1 MELSKSLLIEL
12 QKRLKVGNRKG
23 VHLNAI
29 PKKSAYKLDISTLSA
44 IDENL
49 PNEFLNTL
57 LSKNNFSF
65 EISWKD
71 IDIDLFN
78 LDEKEHKKFI
88 SLGKSFE
95 YLRNQVEVIKSEKGI
110 ETFGFGF
117 PLLIRRDRIDKKLTV
132 APLIIWQLELIRS
145 KKNDTWVIK
154 KNEDSP
160 IYINEVLINHLKSD
174 SNVDLQQ
181 ISSETLENGLISK
194 NELFDICLNVLERTN
209 IASKEKLKTN
219 LENVFTNILPIG
231 SEEKFKNLALNDA
244 NSLIQFSGLFSYFE
258 IHKHNI
264 IKDYDELL
272 KLAGEEISQGILENN
287 DFQPITSIPTDPT
300 QQSALNSLRAIKDL
314 VIQGPPG
321 TGKSQTL
328 TGILVN
334 ALENRK
340 KTLVVCEKN
349 TALEILQTS
358 LQKIGLSQHVILIHD
373 ISSDRKKVVTSVR
386 NRLDDLNVLRSQFV
400 NSNFTYDTQLKK
412 INELVSKINSKHSLL
427 KDPLLANWNWTD
439 VVGLYLKYLSTKS
452 NKPISF
458 SSQIK
463 FEFNYDEFAYLT
475 SLITEGE
482 RFFKLKEENYP
493 SSFLPSDAFKS
504 KSFYELEDRIN
515 EAFSIYEES
524 IIKIVATKDALYNE
538 YYIDRKNSIQN
549 QVSKIKTALDK
560 INNLNFNLENQI
572 NLLKQKFCD
581 LEQKDFSV
589 DFQKFSHKEDSLK
602 RLYDKYNGDLEF
614 RNEEKLLGFSYKIT
628 SLLSKVKKQKIAD
641 FHIFNSSIDELNKI
655 VQNSLF
661 FSPIQ
666 YKATMQSKLEGFQNF
681 YSESEKIKK
690 QLNLNIEDKFLGLDV
705 NYLFKLE
712 NKSKLQEHIDL
723 LKSRPNISENE
734 KEILNDLSLFI
745 VEHFAYQKQVYA
757 DLQAVINESPD
768 FKDEYSFS
776 TSDVKNSS
784 QTNKILKRI
793 DQVNS
798 LIDST
803 IDFEFLN
810 ADIFENKDKFSHLKN
825 FQDLSAL
832 LEKLNE
838 KIESDRL
845 INNISQSKNLNAFIN
860 LIQSFIDQKKSTI
873 DIDPNAF
880 RKEYDWH
887 NFINSLTENN
897 SFIVNA
903 LLDSSNWL
911 TDFYVN
917 YFNRLLRENATD
929 NLPIDQHSIDDLF
942 EAEHNIK
949 TNQINFVNNI
959 WFNEQYNKTE
969 TFDRNNAALKVKN
982 LFNFKGSAGHR
993 RYSLRSIVERDIDLF
1008 TSFFPVILTTPDV
1021 ASNLFNQNN
1030 KYFDIVLFDEASQ
1043 LRLEDN
1049 LPAMLKGKQIVIAGD
1064 EHQMPPSN
1072 YFSKILDGDV
1082 ESEDEII
1089 EDDSNIIKDKSS
1101 LDSLALSCLSL
1112 LEFGTEMNFS
1122 SKSLDFHY
1130 RSKHPD
1136 LIEFSNHAFYK
1147 QKLKALPQ
1155 VLDYKAISYINVGG
1169 VFENRVNELE
1179 ADMVL
1184 SILENNI
1191 KKDSK
1196 NKYPSVGIATFNI
1209 TQRDLIKNKIV
1220 ERQKQEKYKDFNNKI
1235 LELEKEGLFVKNLEN
1250 IQGDERDII
1259 ILSTTYG
1266 NNVDGSF
1273 AERFGPL
1280 NFEKGYKLLNVIVTR
1295 AKYKNFIVT
1304 SIPEERILNFKSYLV
1319 TQKSNNKKAVLY
1331 AYLAYSKAISDG
1343 NEDLRLAVLDALKTN
1358 YINEANIDSD
1368 VTPRL
1373 ESPFEE
1379 EVYERLSKWMDKT
1392 FIKTQYKVGGFRID
1406 MVIDF
1411 LTPGIPKIAL
1421 ECDGAKYHSSDEAY
1435 LYDLHRQRILEAQGF
1450 VFHRIW
1456 GTNWWRDPD
1465 SELEKLLSFI
1475 ENVKSPKVGNI
1486 FDISLTEQL
1495 ITTDELIIPTD
1506 NQQGLEILNLSIDE
1520 ENEEEQVILDLTD
1533 DAPIEAPTK
1542 KISKILLGSEIK
1554 VKFLN
1559 DKTIQKFRVVN
1570 EEMKSTYISDD
1581 ILPLSIQS
1589 PIGKAVLNKS
1599 EGETARI
1606 EGIDRFIEILQV
1618 V

>member
-95 YLRNQVEVIKSEKGI
+95 YLLNQVEVIKSEKGI

-181 ISSETLENGLISK
+181 ISSETLENGFISK

-219 LENVFTNILPIG
+219 LENVLTDILPIG

-287 DFQPITSIPTDPT
+287 DFQSITSIPTDPT

-340 KTLVVCEKN
+340 KTIVVCEKN

-358 LQKIGLSQHVILIHD
+358 LQKIGLSQHAILIHD

-386 NRLDDLNVLRSQFV
+386 NRLDDLSVLRSQFV
-400 NSNFTYDTQLKK
+400 NSKFTYETQLKK
-412 INELVSKINSKHSLL
+412 INELILKINSKHSLL
-427 KDPLLANWNWTD
+427 KDSLLANWNWTD
-439 VVGLYLKYLSTKS
+439 IVGIYLKNLSRKGD
-452 NKPISF
+452 KQISF
-458 SSQIK
+458 ASQIK
-463 FEFNYDEFAYLT
+463 FEYSYDEY
-475 SLITEGE
+475 SDITNIITQGE
-482 RFFKLKEENYP
+482 RFFKLKEENYL

-515 EAFSIYEES
+515 EAFSTYEEL
-524 IIKIVATKDALYNE
+524 IIQIVDSKDALYNE
-538 YYIDRKNSIQN
+538 YRIDRKNSLQN
-549 QVSKIKTALDK
+549 QVIKIKKALDK
-560 INNLNFNLENQI
+560 IDNLSFNLENQI
-572 NLLKQKFCD
+572 SLLKQKFYD
-581 LEQKDFSV
+581 LEQKDFSA
-589 DFQKFSHKEDSLK
+589 DFQKFSNQKDSLK
-602 RLYDKYNGDLEF
+602 RLYDKYNGDFEF
-614 RNEEKLLGFSYKIT
+614 INEEKLLGFSYNIK
-628 SLLSKVKKQKIAD
+628 SLFSKAKKQKIAD
-641 FHIFNSSIDELNKI
+641 FHIFNIGIDELNRI
-655 VQNSLF
+655 VQSSNF
-661 FSPIQ
+661 FPSVQ
-666 YKATMQSKLEGFQNF
+666 YKATMQSRLEGFQNF
-681 YSESEKIKK
+681 YCESEKIRK
-690 QLNLNIEDKFLGLDV
+690 QLDLNIEDKFLKLDL

-712 NKSKLQEHIDL
+712 NQSKLEEHINL

-734 KEILNDLSLFI
+734 KEILNDFSLFI
-745 VEHFAYQKQVYA
+745 VDYFTFQNQAYF
-757 DLQAVINESPD
+757 DLQTAINECPD
-768 FKDEYSFS
+768 FKDEYSFL
-776 TSDVKNSS
+776 TSEVKNSN

-793 DQVNS
+793 DQVS
-798 LIDST
+798 SGIDST

-810 ADIFENKDKFSHLKN
+810 ADIFENKDRFSHLKN
-825 FQDLSAL
+825 FKNLNDVLQ
-832 LEKLNE
+832 KLNE
-838 KIESDRL
+838 KITSDGL
-845 INNISQSKNLNAFIN
+845 INNLSQSKNINAFISR
-860 LIQSFIDQKKSTI
+860 IQSFINQKKSTI
-873 DIDPNAF
+873 DADPNAF
-880 RKEYDWH
+880 RKEYNWH
-887 NFINSLTENN
+887 NFINSLTENT
-897 SFIVNA
+897 SLIVKA
-903 LLDSSNWL
+903 LLDSNDWL
-911 TDFYVN
+911 TDFYVY
-917 YFNRLLRENATD
+917 YFNRLLRDNASD
-929 NLPIDQHSIDDLF
+929 DLPIDQYSIDDF
-942 EAEHNIK
+942 FKAEQSMEP
-949 TNQINFVNNI
+949 NQINFINNI
-959 WFNEQYNKTE
+959 WYNEQFNKTE
-969 TFDRNNAALKVKN
+969 TFDRNNTNLKVKN

-1008 TSFFPVILTTPDV
+1008 TTFFPVILTTPDV
-1021 ASNLFNQNN
+1021 ASNLFNKNN

-1082 ESEDEII
+1082 ESEDEIV

-1112 LEFGTEMNFS
+1112 LEFGTEMNFN

-1155 VLDYKAISYINVGG
+1155 VFDYKAISYINVGG
-1169 VFENRVNELE
+1169 IFENRINELE
-1179 ADMVL
+1179 AEMVL

-1191 KKDSK
+1191 KKNSK

-1209 TQRDLIKNKIV
+1209 TQRDLIKNKII
-1220 ERQKQEKYKDFNNKI
+1220 ERQKQEKYKDFNKKI

-1266 NNVDGSF
+1266 NNIDGSF

-1295 AKYKNFIVT
+1295 AKYKNFIIT
-1304 SIPEERILNFKSYLV
+1304 SIPEDRILKFKSYLV
-1319 TQKSNNKKAVLY
+1319 TQKTNNKKAVLY

-1343 NEDLRLAVLDALKTN
+1343 DEDLRLAVLDALKAN

-1368 VTPRL
+1368 ITPRL

-1379 EVYERLSKWMDKT
+1379 EVYVRLSKKIDKT

-1411 LTPGIPKIAL
+1411 NMPSIPKIAL

-1435 LYDLHRQRILEAQGF
+1435 LYDLHRQRILEMQGF

-1456 GTNWWRDPD
+1456 GTNWWRDPN
-1465 SELEKLLSFI
+1465 SELDKLLSFI
-1475 ENVKSPKVGNI
+1475 ETVKNPKMGNI
-1486 FDISLTEQL
+1486 FDVAFTEQFL
-1495 ITTDELIIPTD
+1495 TNDELAIPTKNKD
-1506 NQQGLEILNLSIDE
+1506 EVTLEQAILNLTND
-1520 ENEEEQVILDLTD
+1520 T
-1533 DAPIEAPTK
+1533 PIEVPTK
-1542 KISKILLGSEIK
+1542 KVSKILLGSQIK

-1559 DKTIQKFRVVN
+1559 DKTIQKFKVVN
-1570 EEMKSTYISDD
+1570 EEMKSSYISDEV
-1581 ILPLSIQS
+1581 LPLSIQS

-1618 V
+1618 G

>member
-29 PKKSAYKLDISTLSA
+29 PKKSAYKLDISNLSA

-117 PLLIRRDRIDKKLTV
+117 PLLIRRDRVDKKLTV

-145 KKNDTWVIK
+145 KKNDTWMIRK
-154 KNEDSP
+154 SEESP

-174 SNVDLQQ
+174 SNLDLQQ
-181 ISSETLENGLISK
+181 IPSETLENGLISK
-194 NELFDICLNVLERTN
+194 DELFDICLNVLERTN
-209 IASKEKLKTN
+209 IASKEKLKSN
-219 LENVFTNILPIG
+219 LESIFTDILPIG
-231 SEEKFKNLALNDA
+231 TEEKFKNLALNDV

-272 KLAGEEISQGILENN
+272 KLAGEEISQGILENS
-287 DFQPITSIPTDPT
+287 DFQSITSIPTDPT
-300 QQSALNSLRAIKDL
+300 QQSALNSLRATKDL

-340 KTLVVCEKN
+340 KTIVVCEKN
-349 TALEILQTS
+349 TALEILQSS
-358 LQKIGLSQHVILIHD
+358 LQKIGLSQHAILIHD

-386 NRLDDLNVLRSQFV
+386 NRLDDLSVLKSKFA
-400 NSNFTYDTQLKK
+400 NSKFTYDTQLKK
-412 INELVSKINSKHSLL
+412 INELISKINSKHSLL

-439 VVGLYLKYLSTKS
+439 VVGLYLKNLSVKS
-452 NKPISF
+452 DKTISF
-458 SSQIK
+458 ASQIK

-482 RFFKLKEENYP
+482 RFFKLKEEIKS
-493 SSFLPSDAFKS
+493 SSFLLSEAFKS
-504 KSFYELEDRIN
+504 TSFYHLEDSIN
-515 EAFSIYEES
+515 EAFSTYEES
-524 IIKIVATKDALYNE
+524 IIQINASKNALYNE
-538 YYIDRKNSIQN
+538 YFDDRKTSVHN
-549 QVSKIKTALDK
+549 QISKIKSALDK
-560 INNLNFNLENQI
+560 IDSLSLNLENQL
-572 NLLKQKFCD
+572 NLLKQKFYD
-581 LEQKDFSV
+581 LEHKDFSTNL
-589 DFQKFSHKEDSLK
+589 QRFSNEKDLLK
-602 RLYDKYNGDLEF
+602 KLYDKYNGDLDF
-614 RNEEKLLGFSYKIT
+614 KNEEKLLGFSYKIT
-628 SLLSKVKKQKIAD
+628 SLLSNAKKQKIAD
-641 FHIFNSSIDELNKI
+641 FYLFSSTLEELNSK
-655 VQNSLF
+655 VQGSIF
-661 FSPIQ
+661 FPRIE
-666 YKATMQSKLEGFQNF
+666 YKASMQSKLDSFDKF

-690 QLNLNIEDKFLGLDV
+690 QLNLDIEDKFSGLDL
-705 NYLFKLE
+705 NYLLNLE
-712 NKSKLQEHIDL
+712 NKSKLQEHINL
-723 LKSRPNISENE
+723 LKSRPIISENE
-734 KEILNDLSLFI
+734 RAILDDLSIFI
-745 VEHFAYQKQVYA
+745 MDYFTFQKQLY
-757 DLQAVINESPD
+757 DNLQSSINESSD
-768 FKDEYSFS
+768 FKDEYLFS
-776 TSDVKNSS
+776 TSNVENSS

-798 LIDST
+798 SINST

-810 ADIFENKDKFSHLKN
+810 ADIFEDKERFSHLKN
-825 FQDLSAL
+825 FQDLNNFL
-832 LEKLNE
+832 KNLDE
-838 KIESDRL
+838 KIKSDRL
-845 INNISQSKNLNAFIN
+845 INNLSQSKNLNAYIASVQS
-860 LIQSFIDQKKSTI
+860 LIEQKKSTI
-873 DIDPNAF
+873 DADPNAF

-903 LLDSSNWL
+903 LLDSPNWL

-942 EAEHNIK
+942 KAEHNMK
-949 TNQINFVNNI
+949 SNQINFVNNI

-1082 ESEDEII
+1082 ESEDEIV

-1169 VFENRVNELE
+1169 IFENRVNELE

-1331 AYLAYSKAISDG
+1331 AYLAYSKAVSDG
-1343 NEDLRLAVLDALKTN
+1343 NNELRLAVLEALKAN

-1379 EVYERLSKWMDKT
+1379 EVYERLSKKMDKT

-1456 GTNWWRDPD
+1456 GTNWWRDPN
-1465 SELEKLLSFI
+1465 SELDKLLSFI
-1475 ENVKSPKVGNI
+1475 EIVKSPKVGNI
-1486 FDISLTEQL
+1486 FDLALTEQF
-1495 ITTDELIIPTD
+1495 ITNDKLIIPTED
-1506 NQQGLEILNLSIDE
+1506 NEVREILNLS
-1520 ENEEEQVILDLTD
+1520 NEGDNEKEQVILDFIDNT
-1533 DAPIEAPTK
+1533 PIEAPTK
-1542 KISKILLGSEIK
+1542 NISKILLGSEIK

-1559 DKTIQKFRVVN
+1559 DKTIQKFKVVN
-1570 EEMKSTYISDD
+1570 EEMKSSYISDD

-1618 V
+1618 G

>member
-1 MELSKSLLIEL
+1 MELSKSLLSEL

-29 PKKSAYKLDISTLSA
+29 PKKSAYKLDISNLSA

-49 PNEFLNTL
+49 PNEFLDTL
-57 LSKNNFSF
+57 LSKNNFLF

-117 PLLIRRDRIDKKLTV
+117 PLLIRRDRVDKKLTV

-154 KNEDSP
+154 KSEDSP

-174 SNVDLQQ
+174 SNIDLQQ
-181 ISSETLENGLISK
+181 ITSETLENGLISK
-194 NELFDICLNVLERTN
+194 DELFDICLNVLERSN
-209 IASKEKLKTN
+209 IASKEKLKSN
-219 LENVFTNILPIG
+219 LENIFTDILPIG
-231 SEEKFKNLALNDA
+231 TEEKFKSLALNDA

-287 DFQPITSIPTDPT
+287 DFQSITSIPTDPT
-300 QQSALNSLRAIKDL
+300 QQSALNSLRATKDL

-340 KTLVVCEKN
+340 KTIVVCEKN

-358 LQKIGLSQHVILIHD
+358 LQKIGLSQHAILIHD

-386 NRLDDLNVLRSQFV
+386 NRLDDLSVLKNKYV
-400 NSNFTYDTQLKK
+400 NSKFTYESQLKK
-412 INELVSKINSKHSLL
+412 INDLISKINSKHSLL

-439 VVGLYLKYLSTKS
+439 VVGLYLKNLSVKS
-452 NKPISF
+452 DKKIPFTN
-458 SSQIK
+458 QIK
-463 FEFNYDEFAYLT
+463 FEYHYDEFSDLT
-475 SLITEGE
+475 SIITEGE
-482 RFFKLKEENYP
+482 RFYKLKEANKL
-493 SSFLPSDAFKS
+493 SSFLPSEAFKS
-504 KSFYELEDRIN
+504 TNFYQLEDRIN
-515 EAFSIYEES
+515 DAFSTYEES
-524 IIKIVATKDALYNE
+524 IIQIIGAKDELYNE
-538 YYIDRKNSIQN
+538 YFEDRKNSVNTQI
-549 QVSKIKTALDK
+549 SKIKSALNK
-560 INNLNFNLENQI
+560 IDSLNLNLENQI
-572 NLLKQKFCD
+572 NLLKQKFYD
-581 LEQKDFSV
+581 LEHKDFST
-589 DFQKFSHKEDSLK
+589 DLQRFSNEKYLLK
-602 RLYDKYNGDLEF
+602 RLYDKYNGDLLF

-628 SLLSKVKKQKIAD
+628 SLLSKAKKQKIED
-641 FHIFNSSIDELNKI
+641 FYLFNSTLEELNSK
-655 VQNSLF
+655 VQVSIF
-661 FSPIQ
+661 FPQIQ
-666 YKATMQSKLEGFQNF
+666 YKASMQSKLDSFDKF

-690 QLNLNIEDKFLGLDV
+690 QLNLDIEDKFSGLDL
-705 NYLFKLE
+705 NYLLNLE
-712 NKSKLQEHIDL
+712 NKSKLQEHINL
-723 LKSRPNISENE
+723 LKSRPIISENE
-734 KEILNDLSLFI
+734 RAILNDLSIFI
-745 VEHFAYQKQVYA
+745 TDYFTYQKQLY
-757 DLQAVINESPD
+757 DNLQSAISESSD
-768 FKDEYSFS
+768 FKDDYLFS
-776 TSDVKNSS
+776 TSDVENSS
-784 QTNKILKRI
+784 QTNKIFKRI

-798 LIDST
+798 SINST
-803 IDFEFLN
+803 FDFEFLN
-810 ADIFENKDKFSHLKN
+810 ADIFEDKERFSHLKN
-825 FQDLSAL
+825 FQDLNNFL
-832 LEKLNE
+832 KNLDE
-838 KIESDRL
+838 KIKSDHL
-845 INNISQSKNLNAFIN
+845 IKNLSQSKNLNAYIASVQA
-860 LIQSFIDQKKSTI
+860 LIEQKKSTI
-873 DIDPNAF
+873 DADPNAF

-887 NFINSLTENN
+887 NFINNLTENN
-897 SFIVNA
+897 SFIINA
-903 LLDSSNWL
+903 LLDSPNWL
-911 TDFYVN
+911 TDFYVY

-942 EAEHNIK
+942 KAEHNVK

-969 TFDRNNAALKVKN
+969 TFDRDNAALKVKN

-1082 ESEDEII
+1082 ESEDEIV

-1196 NKYPSVGIATFNI
+1196 NRYPSVGIATFNI

-1220 ERQKQEKYKDFNNKI
+1220 ERQKQEKFKDFNNKI

-1331 AYLAYSKAISDG
+1331 AYLAYSKAVSDG
-1343 NEDLRLAVLDALKTN
+1343 NNELRLAVLEALKAN

-1379 EVYERLSKWMDKT
+1379 EVYERLSKKMDKT

-1456 GTNWWRDPD
+1456 GTNWWRDPN
-1465 SELEKLLSFI
+1465 SELDKLLSFI
-1475 ENVKSPKVGNI
+1475 ETVKRPKVGNI
-1486 FDISLTEQL
+1486 FDVAMTEQF
-1495 ITTDELIIPTD
+1495 IINDELIVPT
-1506 NQQGLEILNLSIDE
+1506 
-1520 ENEEEQVILDLTD
+1520 ENEERYEVSEIDIEAEEESENAILDLTD
-1533 DAPIEAPTK
+1533 DRPIEIPTK
-1542 KISKILLGSEIK
+1542 KMSKILLGSQIK

-1559 DKTIQKFRVVN
+1559 DKTIQKFKVVN
-1570 EEMKSTYISDD
+1570 EEMKSSYIADD
-1581 ILPLSIQS
+1581 IVPISIQS
-1589 PIGKAVLNKS
+1589 PLGKAILNKS

-1606 EGIDRFIEILQV
+1606 EGIDRFIEILEIG
-1618 V
+1618 

>member
-1 MELSKSLLIEL
+1 MELSKSLLLEL

-29 PKKSAYKLDISTLSA
+29 PKKSAYKLDISTFSA
-44 IDENL
+44 INENL

-57 LSKNNFSF
+57 LSKNNFSY

-78 LDEKEHKKFI
+78 LEEQEHKKFI

-117 PLLIRRDRIDKKLTV
+117 PLLIRRDRSDKKLTV
-132 APLIIWQLELIRS
+132 APLVIWQLELIRS
-145 KKNDTWVIK
+145 KKNDTWIIK
-154 KNEDSP
+154 KSEESP

-174 SNVDLQQ
+174 SDIDLQQ
-181 ISSETLENGLISK
+181 ISSEKLENGLISK
-194 NELFDICLNVLERTN
+194 NELFEICLNVLERTN

-219 LENVFTNILPIG
+219 LENVFTDIIPIG
-231 SEEKFKNLALNDA
+231 TEEKFKNLALNDA
-244 NSLIQFSGLFSYFE
+244 NSLIQFSGLLSYFE

-264 IKDYDELL
+264 IKDYDGLL
-272 KLAGEEISQGILENN
+272 KLVGEEISQGKLENN
-287 DFQPITSIPTDPT
+287 DFQSITSIDTDPT
-300 QQSALNSLRAIKDL
+300 QQRALNSLRTTKDL

-328 TGILVN
+328 TSILVN
-334 ALENRK
+334 ALENKK
-340 KTLVVCEKN
+340 KTIVVCEKN
-349 TALEILQTS
+349 TALKILESS
-358 LQKIGLSQHVILIHD
+358 LEKIGLSQHAILIHD
-373 ISSDRKKVVTSVR
+373 ISTDRHKVVTSVR
-386 NRLDDLNVLRSQFV
+386 NRLDNLGGLKSKFLNSK
-400 NSNFTYDTQLKK
+400 FTYNTQIKK
-412 INELVSKINSKHSLL
+412 INELIKKINSKHELL
-427 KDPLLANWNWTD
+427 KHPLLADWNWTD
-439 VVGLYLKYLSTKS
+439 VVGLYLKNLSEKDD
-452 NKPISF
+452 KKISF
-458 SSQIK
+458 ASQIK
-463 FEFNYDEFAYLT
+463 FEYSYNEFSDLT
-475 SLITEGE
+475 IIISEGE
-482 RFFKLKEENYP
+482 RFFKLKEKNQL
-493 SSFLPSDAFKS
+493 SSFLPSEAFKS
-504 KSFYELEDRIN
+504 TSFYELEDRIN
-515 EAFSIYEES
+515 ERFSTYEES
-524 IIKIVATKDALYNE
+524 INQIVASKDALYNE
-538 YYIDRKNSIQN
+538 YFNDRKNSVQTQIN
-549 QVSKIKTALDK
+549 NIKTALNK
-560 INNLNFNLENQI
+560 IDNLNFSLENQI
-572 NLLKQKFCD
+572 NLLKQKFYD
-581 LEQKDFSV
+581 LEHKDFST
-589 DFQKFSHKEDSLK
+589 DFQRFSNQKDSLK

-614 RNEEKLLGFSYKIT
+614 RNEEKLLGFTYKIT
-628 SLLSKVKKQKIAD
+628 SLFSKTKKQKIAD
-641 FHIFNSSIDELNKI
+641 FYIFSSGIEELNNI
-655 VQNSLF
+655 VQSSKF
-661 FSPIQ
+661 FPHVQ
-666 YKATMQSKLEGFQNF
+666 YKATIQSKLQGFQNF
-681 YSESEKIKK
+681 YSESVKIKE
-690 QLNLNIEDKFLGLDV
+690 QLNLDIENKFLGLDL
-705 NYLFKLE
+705 NYLLNLE
-712 NKSKLQEHIDL
+712 NKSKLQEHINL
-723 LKSRPNISENE
+723 LKSRPIISENE
-734 KEILNDLSLFI
+734 KEILNDLLIFI
-745 VEHFAYQKQVYA
+745 TDYFIYQKQLFD
-757 DLQAVINESPD
+757 DLQTAINDSPD
-768 FKDEYSFS
+768 FRDEYSFS
-776 TSDVKNSS
+776 TSDVGNSG
-784 QTNKILKRI
+784 QTSKIFKRI

-798 LIDST
+798 SINST

-810 ADIFENKDKFSHLKN
+810 ADIFENKDRFSHLKN
-825 FQDLSAL
+825 YQDLSNF
-832 LEKLNE
+832 LEKLDDE
-838 KIESDRL
+838 IKSDGI
-845 INNISQSKNLNAFIN
+845 INNLSKSKNLNAFIA
-860 LIQSFIDQKKSTI
+860 LVQSFIDQKKSTI
-873 DIDPNAF
+873 DADPNAF

-897 SFIVNA
+897 SLIIKA

-911 TDFYVN
+911 TNFYVY
-917 YFNRLLRENATD
+917 YFNRLLRDNASD
-929 NLPIDQHSIDDLF
+929 NLPIDQFSIDDLF
-942 EAEHNIK
+942 KAEQNIGL
-949 TNQINFVNNI
+949 NQINFVNNI
-959 WFNEQYNKTE
+959 WFNEQYDKTE
-969 TFDRNNAALKVKN
+969 TFDRNNATLKVKN
-982 LFNFKGSAGHR
+982 LFNYKGSAGHR

-1072 YFSKILDGDV
+1072 YFSKILDGEV
-1082 ESEDEII
+1082 ESEDEIV

-1112 LEFGTEMNFS
+1112 LEFGTEMNFN

-1169 VFENRVNELE
+1169 VFENRINEVE

-1220 ERQKQEKYKDFNNKI
+1220 ERQKQDRYKDFNKKI

-1266 NNVDGSF
+1266 NSNDGSF
-1273 AERFGPL
+1273 SERFGPL

-1319 TQKSNNKKAVLY
+1319 TQKSNNKKAALY
-1331 AYLAYSKAISDG
+1331 AYLAYSKAINDG
-1343 NEDLRLAVLDALKTN
+1343 NEDLRLAVLDALKSN
-1358 YINEANIDSD
+1358 YINESNIDSD
-1368 VTPRL
+1368 IAPRL

-1379 EVYERLSKWMDKT
+1379 EVYERLSKKMDKT

-1411 LTPGIPKIAL
+1411 NMAGIPKIAL

-1435 LYDLHRQRILEAQGF
+1435 LYDMHRQRILELQGF

-1456 GTNWWRDPD
+1456 GTNWWRDPN
-1465 SELEKLLSFI
+1465 SELDKLLSFI
-1475 ENVKSPKVGNI
+1475 EMVKSPKVGNI
-1486 FDISLTEQL
+1486 FDVPFTEQF
-1495 ITTDELIIPTD
+1495 ISNDELIIPTED
-1506 NQQGLEILNLSIDE
+1506 REEFEISNIFNEEDE
-1520 ENEEEQVILDLTD
+1520 EVEQAILDLTD
-1533 DAPIEAPTK
+1533 ETLSEAPTK

-1554 VKFLN
+1554 VKFLS
-1559 DKTIQKFRVVN
+1559 DKTIQKFKVVN
-1570 EEMKSTYISDD
+1570 EEMKSSFISDD

-1606 EGIDRFIEILQV
+1606 EGIDRFIEILHV
-1618 V
+1618 G